1 MRLSQSYYIEDMDG
15 SALMVD
21 CVCLKST
28 IVPLHKPCRQHQK
41 ISREAGGELNDVLE
55 AFAAIGCV

>member
-28 IVPLHKPCRQHQK
+28 VVPLHKP
-41 ISREAGGELNDVLE
+41 
-55 AFAAIGCV
+55 